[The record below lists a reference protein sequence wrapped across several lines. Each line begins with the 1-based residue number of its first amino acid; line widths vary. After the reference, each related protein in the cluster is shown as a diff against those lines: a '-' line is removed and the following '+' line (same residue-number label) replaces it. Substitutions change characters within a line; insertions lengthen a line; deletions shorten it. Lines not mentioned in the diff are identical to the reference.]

1 MISYDFYEPSN
12 KQEIKLEEHATLDEY
27 LLFCKDNIFSEKEKV
42 EEIIAEKRDQYQL
55 LGQLLKQLLGSV
67 GEKERK
73 RYMKTSLKDFPLS
86 WLKDHYSKG
95 ASKDSSNVFEIDE
108 KLIEQ
113 VSKFS
118 GLIEI
123 EELKEGEK
131 TPNILKALPTKDSII
146 LLLEFTLKNPYFSK
160 DDEDF
165 YLIPN
170 PVLKEKVFKVPMIKG
185 SSWKGAIANAFKI
198 LINEESAKNKLI
210 ESYFRIF
217 GAGSESIKYLE
228 QYFNEVIK
236 REGLSNKKNKEV
248 RDKIVQL
255 LLFELGVSLNEKEI
269 KKIKNGNIIEVV
281 SGWLSDKAQEYID
294 KSQIPFS
301 CQTHKGGAIFYPTYF
316 NKLSMEVIN
325 PHDRSKRAGTKPI
338 FYEVVPKETK
348 GILQIIYIPNVS
360 FTDKDKLEDDIKNL
374 DRSIEI
380 LANEG
385 IGAKT
390 KFSWGTF
397 IIDQKWYRIKDNT
410 QKIQFPEGWKEIDT
424 RFI

>member
-1 MISYDFYEPSN
+1 
-12 KQEIKLEEHATLDEY
+12 
-27 LLFCKDNIFSEKEKV
+27 LF
-42 EEIIAEKRDQYQL
+42 
-55 LGQLLKQLLGSV
+55 
-67 GEKERK
+67 GEKDHK
-73 RYMKTSLKDFPLS
+73 RYMNVALKDFPLN
-86 WLKDHYSKG
+86 WLKDHYPKG
-95 ASKDSSNVFEIDE
+95 ASKDSSKVFEIDE
-108 KLIEQ
+108 KLIKQ

-123 EELKEGEK
+123 EKLKEVEK
-131 TPNILKALPTKDSII
+131 APNILKALPTKDSII

-170 PVLKEKVFKVPMIKG
+170 PVLKEKVFKVPMIRG
-185 SSWKGAIANAFKI
+185 SSWKGAIANAFKV
-198 LINEESAKNKLI
+198 LINEESAKNRLI

-269 KKIKNGNIIEVV
+269 EKIKNGNIIEVV

-294 KSQIPFS
+294 KLQIPFS

-316 NKLSMEVIN
+316 NKLSLEVIN

-397 IIDQKWYRIKDNT
+397 IIDQKWYRTKDNT
-410 QKIQFPEGWKEIDT
+410 QKIEFPEGWKEIDT